1 MKTSLSEK
9 ICDLTDWDIC
19 FLMYDKI
26 TDPLRKRMPLHLLHL
41 HVATVRAIENP
52 IEDILAQ
59 ISPYAID
66 TLKNELQY
74 E

>member
-26 TDPLRKRMPLHLLHL
+26 TDPLKKRMPLHL
-41 HVATVRAIENP
+41 HVLTVRAIENP
-52 IEDILAQ
+52 IGDILVQ

-66 TLKNELQY
+66 TLKKELQY
-74 E
+74 EYP

>member
-26 TDPLRKRMPLHLLHL
+26 TNPLRKRIPLHLLHL
-41 HVATVRAIENP
+41 HIATIRTIENP
-52 IEDILAQ
+52 IEDILVQ
-59 ISPYAID
+59 INPYTID

>member
-26 TDPLRKRMPLHLLHL
+26 TDPLRKRMPLHL
-41 HVATVRAIENP
+41 HVLTVRAIENP
-52 IEDILAQ
+52 IGDILVQ

-66 TLKNELQY
+66 TLKKELQY
-74 E
+74 EYP

>member
-9 ICDLTDWDIC
+9 ICDLTDWDLC

-26 TDPLRKRMPLHLLHL
+26 TNPLRERTPLHL
-41 HVATVRAIENP
+41 HVAAVKSIENP
-52 IEDILAQ
+52 IGDILVQ
-59 ISPYAID
+59 ISPCAINA
-66 TLKNELQY
+66 LKNELQY